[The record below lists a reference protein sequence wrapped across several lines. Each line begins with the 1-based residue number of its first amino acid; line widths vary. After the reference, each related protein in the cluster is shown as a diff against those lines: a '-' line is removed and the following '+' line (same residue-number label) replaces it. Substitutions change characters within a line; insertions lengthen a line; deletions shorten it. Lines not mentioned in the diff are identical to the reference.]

1 MRSQHLMMQVISMD
15 QIVRQY
21 ISILKYLYFNLVKL
35 ENMNHK
41 RTFETFLKDGI
52 GLSSKEQ
59 RTAIITHGFDT
70 CQGLLDTTNEG
81 IKEVFNAINLENR
94 NAAAKDKVIIRE
106 QIKQRFYGARAEL
119 MMRTE
124 CGADLSTALLTAID
138 TDDMDDFVRKHN
150 SWKEYKKAA
159 SNMSLPSVTVPK
171 LTKNNW
177 KLYSQAIRELLT
189 RQRGTHNIPLIYV
202 IRQTTSNYDDR
213 FSSTEEQLIKCIKL
227 SGGKFRSDNSSVWSL
242 LSEHAVGTEAESI
255 VNRYQSIRD
264 GRAAWNALLAHMQST
279 SYVDNLKSHAMHK
292 LTTSAYNGEKKNF
305 GIVKYYQIHS
315 EAHNDLASAGEPLT
329 DGMKI
334 THFLQGMRDDTAM
347 NFAIT
352 TKSEAAVN
360 TFEEFYNS
368 FSAKLSTKLTLT
380 QPNQTSHRHIN
391 QLNSSNSNGNRQGNG
406 NGSRGGGRGS
416 RRGGRDN
423 NRGGRGNGRGRGG
436 RFGNRNR
443 HNPIGGRGWRP
454 QAREYSSEEWSQLSY
469 EQRQR
474 IFDLRN
480 HIRDNESGGSR
491 RVSQVTQDDNTI
503 PSQVGLPPPPDHTQQ
518 PTPPPNEQDSI
529 TGQSGRAG
537 DAFSSGT
544 GRR

>member
-1 MRSQHLMMQVISMD
+1 MMQVISMD

-202 IRQTTSNYDDR
+202 I
-213 FSSTEEQLIKCIKL
+213 
-227 SGGKFRSDNSSVWSL
+227 
-242 LSEHAVGTEAESI
+242 
-255 VNRYQSIRD
+255 
-264 GRAAWNALLAHMQST
+264 
-279 SYVDNLKSHAMHK
+279 
-292 LTTSAYNGEKKNF
+292 
-305 GIVKYYQIHS
+305 
-315 EAHNDLASAGEPLT
+315 
-329 DGMKI
+329 
-334 THFLQGMRDDTAM
+334 
-347 NFAIT
+347 
-352 TKSEAAVN
+352 
-360 TFEEFYNS
+360 
-368 FSAKLSTKLTLT
+368 
-380 QPNQTSHRHIN
+380 
-391 QLNSSNSNGNRQGNG
+391 
-406 NGSRGGGRGS
+406 
-416 RRGGRDN
+416 
-423 NRGGRGNGRGRGG
+423 
-436 RFGNRNR
+436 
-443 HNPIGGRGWRP
+443 
-454 QAREYSSEEWSQLSY
+454 
-469 EQRQR
+469 
-474 IFDLRN
+474 
-480 HIRDNESGGSR
+480 
-491 RVSQVTQDDNTI
+491 
-503 PSQVGLPPPPDHTQQ
+503 
-518 PTPPPNEQDSI
+518 
-529 TGQSGRAG
+529 
-537 DAFSSGT
+537 
-544 GRR
+544 